1 MGKRI
6 KNCSIKVSV
15 SLFLNDYTS
24 EGRTNPYGKAYRK
37 GRWAKANMVMDD
49 LVVERLRAGDAPTYC
64 ILIERLQQPLTGY
77 LHRLVGDRE
86 VALDLAQDTF
96 LQVYKEIGKTSGE
109 LKLDAWIYR
118 IATNYGLRYLN
129 RKRLRQMIHIDG
141 PDGLDDSLATAGPE
155 DQSVTR
161 IVVQQALGRM
171 NPKDAGDSATSLWRS
186 FQLRR
191 NRPYSQD
198 EFGGCSETSGA
209 WCGEVSRGL
218 RRGISDASAKCRTSV
233 RRGQKR
239 WKLAYVQ

>member
-1 MGKRI
+1 M
-6 KNCSIKVSV
+6 KVSV
-15 SLFLNDYTS
+15 FFFLDDYIS
-24 EGRTNPYGKAYRK
+24 EGRTYPYGEAYRK
-37 GRWAKANMVMDD
+37 GRWGKAGMVMDD
-49 LVVERLRAGDAPTYC
+49 QVVERLRERHEPTYC

-141 PDGLDDSLATAGPE
+141 PDGLDDSLAAAGPE

-161 IVVQQALGRM
+161 IVVQQALGKM
-171 NPKDAGDSATSLWRS
+171 NPKDAAILQLHFGNS
-186 FQLRR
+186 FNYEEIGHILKM
-191 NRPYSQD
+191 S
-198 EFGGCSETSGA
+198 SEAVRKRVARGVEKFRA
-209 WCGEVSRGL
+209 VYGEVSSTPAQNVGPQFV
-218 RRGISDASAKCRTSV
+218 GV
-233 RRGQKR
+233 RRDGR
-239 WKLAYVQ
+239 